1 MTSSVTMNAF
11 ALLGDT
17 EVDDPELISATIRKP
32 EPAAPVKPAPEKPK
46 KAPAPG
52 AFMLKFLSC
61 VLARTGIPQKVS
73 DGFRLPRLWSLPAC
87 TCTKFSYCKQFE
99 S

>member
-32 EPAAPVKPAPEKPK
+32 EPAAPAKPAPEKPK
-46 KAPAPG
+46 KTPTPGMCACGEFAPR
-52 AFMLKFLSC
+52 LC
-61 VLARTGIPQKVS
+61 VDWWPLWMP
-73 DGFRLPRLWSLPAC
+73 DPFRLPA
-87 TCTKFSYCKQFE
+87 
-99 S
+99 

>member
-1 MTSSVTMNAF
+1 MSSSVTMNAF

-46 KAPAPG
+46 KSPAPG
-52 AFMLKFLSC
+52 VFTLMFASC
-61 VLARTGIPQKVS
+61 IRACTGSPQKVS
-73 DGFRLPRLWSLPAC
+73 DRFRLPGL
-87 TCTKFSYCKQFE
+87 
-99 S
+99 

>member
-32 EPAAPVKPAPEKPK
+32 EPAAPAKAAPEKPK

-52 AFMLKFLSC
+52 VF
-61 VLARTGIPQKVS
+61 
-73 DGFRLPRLWSLPAC
+73 GFIYAP
-87 TCTKFSYCKQFE
+87 
-99 S
+99 

>member
-52 AFMLKFLSC
+52 MCACGKFCPPSLYGLLSS
-61 VLARTGIPQKVS
+61 AGTGPIPAAVI
-73 DGFRLPRLWSLPAC
+73 SLHL
-87 TCTKFSYCKQFE
+87 
-99 S
+99 